1 MTNTPIIQLQPNR
14 KRTKQ
19 EAWLAT
25 GVPKKDLEAHSFQQC
40 ATAALLLVY
49 SRVYYYTKRGG
60 QC

>member
-1 MTNTPIIQLQPNR
+1 MDGPAPPKGGIIL
-14 KRTKQ
+14 
-19 EAWLAT
+19 
-25 GVPKKDLEAHSFQQC
+25 VPKKDLEAHSFQQC